1 MLLQKI
7 CLKLGPGNNLNFY
20 FRPKLLSLAVLIF
33 SVSGTLMGV
42 ATEYWHLVILRM
54 LIAAG

>member
-1 MLLQKI
+1 M
-7 CLKLGPGNNLNFY
+7 
-20 FRPKLLSLAVLIF
+20 LSLAVLIF